1 MALKHLAKMSQ
12 NEILRERALEREK
25 NWLAYH
31 LDKKGTLK
39 QGREEGR
46 EEEKQAI
53 ALKMIKRNYS
63 SAEIAKIVEW
73 SEDEIKKLMK

>member
-25 NWLAYH
+25 NWVAYH
-31 LDKKGTLK
+31 LDKQGTLK

-53 ALKMIKRNYS
+53 ILTMIELNYS
-63 SAEIAKIVEW
+63 ESEIAKVVKCP
-73 SEDEIKKLMK
+73 EDEIKKLMK

>member
-1 MALKHLAKMSQ
+1 MALKHLEKMSQ

-25 NWLAYH
+25 NWVAYH
-31 LDKKGTLK
+31 LDKQGTLK
-39 QGREEGR
+39 QGREEGM
-46 EEEKQAI
+46 EKTKKAI

-63 SAEIAKIVEW
+63 SAEIAKVVKW

>member
-1 MALKHLAKMSQ
+1 MALEHLAKMSQ
-12 NEILRERALEREK
+12 NEILRERALAREK

-31 LDKKGTLK
+31 LDKRGLLK

-53 ALKMIKRNYS
+53 ALTMIELNYS
-63 SAEIAKIVEW
+63 LSEIAKITKCP
-73 SEDEIKKLMK
+73 EDEIKKLMK